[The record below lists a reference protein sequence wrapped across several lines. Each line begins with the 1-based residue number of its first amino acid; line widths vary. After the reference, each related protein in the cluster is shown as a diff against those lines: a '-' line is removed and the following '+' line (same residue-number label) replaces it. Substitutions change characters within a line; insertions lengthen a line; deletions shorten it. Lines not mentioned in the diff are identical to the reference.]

1 MGIHMLLNICT
12 WSGFNWQPSACGAGI
27 IATRPQVL
35 MLRQSRGARQG
46 RARAAAR
53 ARRADAIARA
63 IHQPTANMAIDPPT
77 VSPLPKGLLSGPPE
91 IPFGREFDF
100 IFREVTHS
108 QSLPTDKQQKPPVQ
122 QHMLC
127 KSGKLHGRLW
137 PILCAPVP
145 LPFEAYG
152 SI

>member
-1 MGIHMLLNICT
+1 MLLNICT
-12 WSGFNWQPSACGAGI
+12 WSGLNWQPSACGAGI

-77 VSPLPKGLLSGPPE
+77 VSPLPKGLLRRPPMS
-91 IPFGREFDF
+91 PPWGGQFFF
-100 IFREVTHS
+100 TEVTDT
-108 QSLPTDKQQKPPVQ
+108 QSLPPDEQQKPPVQ